1 MITSLGKAIP
11 RDVRA
16 RIVDYV
22 MITSLSTIFIV
33 SCLFLVGAKLH
44 NTFVEISAVFH

>member
-1 MITSLGKAIP
+1 MITSPGKAIQ

-33 SCLFLVGAKLH
+33 RCLLLVGAKLS
-44 NTFVEISAVFH
+44 NAFVAISAVFR